1 MDYKDITKTAVP
13 LQELARQREYAA
25 LVRTVLSARFD
36 DPPKA
41 YVHTFG
47 CQGNVSDGE
56 RLKGLL
62 SSCGF
67 AFTDDLAQADLVLY
81 NTCAVRE
88 HAQDR
93 VFGNVGALKPL
104 KRQKKHMKI
113 ALCGCMVQQPHVA
126 DRLCRSYPF
135 VDLIFGTHVPHKLP
149 EFLYKVYCLNE
160 KVCEIPQS
168 DGVIAED
175 IPVSRDSRIKAWVP
189 IMYGCNNFCSYC
201 IVPYV
206 RGRERS
212 RSTDAILREVRE
224 VVEAGC
230 KEITLLGQNVNSY
243 QGDTDFAGLLR
254 EINAIPGDFWVRF
267 MTSHPKD
274 CTPALIDTIAA
285 CEKVERHLHLPF
297 QSGNDRILR
306 EMNRHYDREKYLSVA
321 RYAKQT
327 IPDLLLTSDVIVGFP
342 GETDEEFADT
352 LSLAKEVGF
361 SSLFLF
367 IFSPRE
373 GTRAA
378 SMADDTPREE
388 KVRRFQTL
396 EKQQAAY
403 SGSIAQSMIGKT
415 VRVLCEAQSA
425 PGVLTGKTSNA
436 MTAEFAGGE
445 ENVGRFVEVKITSC
459 AGWTIKGEI
468 VSCVS

>member
-1 MDYKDITKTAVP
+1 MSIYDLDKTAVP
-13 LQELARQREYAA
+13 LQELSRQKEYTH
-25 LVRTVLSARFD
+25 LVRTVLSARFGE
-36 DPPKA
+36 PPRA
-41 YVHTFG
+41 YVHTYG

-56 RLKGLL
+56 RLQGMLAE
-62 SSCGF
+62 CGF
-67 AFTDDLAQADLVLY
+67 AFTQDLAQADFVLY

-113 ALCGCMVQQPHVA
+113 ALCGCMVQQQHVA
-126 DRLCRSYPF
+126 DRLLRSYPF
-135 VDLIFGTHVPHKLP
+135 VDLIFGTHVQHRLP
-149 EFLYKVYCLNE
+149 EFLYKLYCTGE

-168 DGVIAED
+168 DGVIAEG
-175 IPVSRDSRIKAWVP
+175 IPVVRDSAFKAWLP

-201 IVPYV
+201 IVPHV

-212 RSTDAILREVRE
+212 RSTAVILE
-224 VVEAGC
+224 EARQAVAAGY

-243 QGDTDFAGLLR
+243 RGDTDFAGLLR
-254 EINAIPGDFWVRF
+254 EINAIPGEFWIRF

-274 CTPALIDTIAA
+274 CTPELIDTIAA

-297 QSGNDRILR
+297 QSGNDRVLR
-306 EMNRHYDREKYLSVA
+306 EMNRKYDRAKYLA
-321 RYAKQT
+321 LANYAKQT

-342 GETDEEFADT
+342 GETAEEFEDT
-352 LSLAKEVGF
+352 LTLAQEVGF

-378 SMADDTPREE
+378 AMPDDTPREE
-388 KVRRFQTL
+388 KVRRFQAL
-396 EKQQAAY
+396 EKWQAQH
-403 SGSIAQSMIGKT
+403 SSQIAQSMRGKT
-415 VRVLCEAQSA
+415 VRVLCEEESR
-425 PGVLTGKTSNA
+425 PGILTGKTSNA
-436 MTAEFAGGE
+436 MTVEFPGAADRIGSFADVRINE
-445 ENVGRFVEVKITSC
+445 SV
-459 AGWTIKGEI
+459 GWTLKGE
-468 VSCVS
+468 SM

>member
-1 MDYKDITKTAVP
+1 MDYMDITKTAVP
-13 LQELARQREYAA
+13 LQELARQREYAS

-56 RLKGLL
+56 RLKGMLA
-62 SSCGF
+62 SCGF

-93 VFGNVGALKPL
+93 VFGNVGALKAL

-274 CTPALIDTIAA
+274 CTPALLDAMA
-285 CEKVERHLHLPF
+285 DCEKVERHLHLPF
-297 QSGNDRILR
+297 QSGSDRILR
-306 EMNRHYDREKYLSVA
+306 AMNRHYDREKYLSVV
-321 RYAKQT
+321 RYAREKM
-327 IPDLLLTSDVIVGFP
+327 PDLLLTSDVIVGFP
-342 GETDEEFADT
+342 GETAEDFDET
-352 LSLAKEVGF
+352 LSLVREVGF

-373 GTRAA
+373 GTKAA
-378 SMADDTPREE
+378 QMPDDTDRAE
-388 KVRRFQTL
+388 KVARFQTL
-396 EKQQAAY
+396 EKLQAE
-403 SGSIAQSMIGKT
+403 QSMRIARGMIGGT
-415 VRVLCEAQSA
+415 YRVLCEAQS
-425 PGVLTGKTSNA
+425 GEGMLTGKTSGG
-436 MTAEFAGGE
+436 MTAEFPGE
-445 ENVGRFVEVKITSC
+445 EKQIGSFIDVRITDT
-459 AGWTIKGEI
+459 AGWTIKGEQ
-468 VSCVS
+468 V